1 MKTAIVHPSIPA
13 VPLHPANDDAQ
24 IAAELDE
31 IGRRAAAG
39 DRKAIG
45 AIAVK
50 LRPRLL
56 AEARAV
62 LGSRFKHEAE
72 DVVQDFFVA
81 LLERQSRFLPAQGHA
96 MQWMCGLVRAMA
108 RNARGDRKREWGIDD
123 EP

>member
-1 MKTAIVHPSIPA
+1 MKTAIVHPSTPA
-13 VPLHPANDDAQ
+13 APVQPANDDAQ

-72 DVVQDFFVA
+72 DVGQDFFVA
-81 LLERQSRFLPAQGHA
+81 LLERQSRFLPPQ
-96 MQWMCGLVRAMA
+96 VRP
-108 RNARGDRKREWGIDD
+108 IQCLS
-123 EP
+123 